1 MVIEVAGVTAEI
13 CLRYAE
19 NERHYEGYI
28 TDKPPVLTIAPT
40 DADIHHWQAILD
52 RKAERWGLPPEDHSE
67 ALAEEDA
74 IHYAVCKALI
84 DRDVLPMHGS
94 ALCMDGEAY
103 IFAAASCTGKSTHS
117 RYWREVYGDR
127 VWMISDDRPF
137 LKFTERGIMVCGNP
151 WNDIRYPG
159 RNACAPLKAIVRLC
173 RDSGNHIEPL
183 SDADGYQM
191 MLMRSWPPIMS
202 RSSLNPARKAHV
214 AALAERVVRA
224 AAFYSLGCNMSPEAA
239 VVAHDGMNAGKT

>member
-1 MVIEVAGVTAEI
+1 MVIEVAGLTAEI
-13 CLRYAE
+13 HLRHAE
-19 NERHYEGYI
+19 NERHYEGYV

-52 RKAERWGLPPEDHSE
+52 RKAERCGWPPERHTE

-74 IHYAVCKALI
+74 IHCALCEALI
-84 DRDVLPMHGS
+84 DHDVLPMHGS
-94 ALCMDGEAY
+94 ALCMDGVAY

-137 LKFTERGIMVCGNP
+137 LRITDRGVMVCGNP

-159 RNACAPLKAIVRLC
+159 RNACAPLKAIVRLS
-173 RDSGNHIEPL
+173 RDAGNHIEPL
-183 SDADGYQM
+183 SDADGFQM
-191 MLMRSWPPIMS
+191 LLRRSYPYW
-202 RSSLNPARKAHV
+202 RGVTLDAARRARIV
-214 AALAERVVRA
+214 ALAGRVVRA

-239 VVAHDGMNAGKT
+239 VVAHDGMNTGKA